1 MIERT
6 YLIPDEEEKIDYEDW
21 YADFGERRDEI

>member
-6 YLIPDEEEKIDYEDW
+6 YLIPDEEDKMDYEDW
-21 YADFGERRDEI
+21 YADYGERRDEI